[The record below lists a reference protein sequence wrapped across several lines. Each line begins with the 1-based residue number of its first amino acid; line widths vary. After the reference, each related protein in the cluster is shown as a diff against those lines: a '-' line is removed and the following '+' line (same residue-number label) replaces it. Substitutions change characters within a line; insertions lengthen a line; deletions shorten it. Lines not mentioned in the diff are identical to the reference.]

1 TPGQTWIQHLRT
13 VNALAFLHGRPAHLS
28 KAYHSRILT
37 IIHSRTSCRLRRL
50 PAHST
55 IPPRTRISITLLDQP
70 NTRLRLRRLLSLQ
83 LLRRTPKLIVVI
95 MSKSLMRP
103 CKIITGSSSRRR
115 LNNTRNILSN
125 IRNNTRSNTRRLN
138 IRSNNI
144 HSSNT
149 RNNTRS
155 IHTLTSLSTNTRL
168 RRRIHPTN
176 SILRGILP

>member
-1 TPGQTWIQHLRT
+1 
-13 VNALAFLHGRPAHLS
+13 NALAFLHGRPAHLS

-37 IIHSRTSCRLRRL
+37 IIHSRTSCRLRRRRL

-70 NTRLRLRRLLSLQ
+70 NTRLRLRRLLPLQ

-95 MSKSLMRP
+95 MSKSPMRP

-125 IRNNTRSNTRRLN
+125 IRNNTRSNICRLN

-144 HSSNT
+144 HSSNIHS
-149 RNNTRS
+149 NNTHS
-155 IHTLTSLSTNTRL
+155 IHTLTSLSTNPRP